1 MSRDSAS
8 SPKSDI
14 CNSERGRLRWYR
26 CLSNARSKVDSLVR
40 VLLQSDDGTF
50 QAVAPTALDLATS

>member
-1 MSRDSAS
+1 MPRDSAS

-26 CLSNARSKVDSLVR
+26 CLSNARSLVR